1 MQSATASTRGATA
14 ARRNRRAAVRRPKAE
29 RMRELLAAAR
39 TVFSEHGYQGASIT
53 EIARR
58 AGVVEGTIY
67 KHFANKRDLLHQ
79 VMRDFY
85 ESMIA
90 DVEAGVRGIRGSANR
105 LRYIVG
111 KHLAAFGADRGL
123 CRLLIREIRPDGE
136 LYQSAIEELNRRYT
150 RAAYEAIRDGVESGE
165 LRADIDPATVRNMIY
180 GAVEHV
186 VWRFVFR
193 GGRLDVDRVADD
205 LTETILHGIVA
216 AAAPPS
222 AIATLEARIAGLER
236 RVRTAREPKGSSNA
250 APSRPRSLG
259 RMAGR

>member
-1 MQSATASTRGATA
+1 MQAATASTRRTSA
-14 ARRNRRAAVRRPKAE
+14 ARRSRRAALRRPKAE

-39 TVFSEHGYQGASIT
+39 AVFSEHGYQGASIT

-67 KHFANKRDLLHQ
+67 KHFENKRDLLHQ

-85 ESMIA
+85 ESLIA
-90 DVEAGVRGIRGSANR
+90 DVETGARGIRGAANR
-105 LRYIVG
+105 LRFVIG
-111 KHLAAFGADRGL
+111 RHLAAFGADRGL

-165 LRADIDPATVRNMIY
+165 LRPDIDPATVRNMIY

-193 GGRLDVDRVADD
+193 GGKLDVDGVADD
-205 LTETILHGIVA
+205 LTETVLHGIVA
-216 AAAPPS
+216 KPRPS
-222 AIATLEARIAGLER
+222 AIATLEARVAGLER
-236 RVRTAREPKGSSNA
+236 RIRAAKEPGGSSARA
-250 APSRPRSLG
+250 APRRALG
-259 RMAGR
+259 RVGGP